1 MKPPLRRGR
10 RAARETPDELDV
22 LAREPSWMYEFDLG
36 GGVRTTTMSPELMDI
51 HRTRAAVSEP
61 VVREVLADAGAA
73 ATAIDL
79 ACSEGWFAHRLLE
92 WGAGTVCGVDIRAE
106 NIRRAALVRD
116 RLGIEAE
123 RLTLRTSDVFD
134 LDPDELGTFDA
145 VLCLGLVYHLENP
158 VGALRI
164 ARALTRGVCIVE
176 SQLTEQVA
184 PIRHGWGQTGQFL
197 DQPGELGLLLRAPA
211 AAGRLSD
218 RGVRWRGQPRPQP
231 RGAPASDADRGLS
244 PRRGARPRD
253 RQPAVRRGASPRRR
267 GLAVAAWSGP
277 GRAARDRRRYPRRVP
292 GCHEPVAH
300 GWTAR

>member
-10 RAARETPDELDV
+10 RAARETPDELDA
-22 LAREPSWMYEFDLG
+22 LAGEPSWMYEFDLG

-61 VVREVLADAGAA
+61 VVRAVLADAGPA

-106 NIRRAALVRD
+106 NTRRAALVRD

-176 SQLTEQVA
+176 SQLTEQVD
-184 PIRHGWGQTGQFL
+184 PIRHGWGQTGHFL
-197 DQPGELGLLLRAPA
+197 DQPASWASYYEPPQLQDGYPIA
-211 AAGRLSD
+211 AFG
-218 RGVRWRGQPRPQP
+218 GVISLVPN
-231 RGAPASDADRGLS
+231 
-244 PRRGARPRD
+244 
-253 RQPAVRRGASPRRR
+253 
-267 GLAVAAWSGP
+267 
-277 GRAARDRRRYPRRVP
+277 RAALLQAMQIAGFRRVEELVP
-292 GCHEPVAH
+292 ATGNPQYVEGQRLVVA
-300 GWTAR
+300 GWP